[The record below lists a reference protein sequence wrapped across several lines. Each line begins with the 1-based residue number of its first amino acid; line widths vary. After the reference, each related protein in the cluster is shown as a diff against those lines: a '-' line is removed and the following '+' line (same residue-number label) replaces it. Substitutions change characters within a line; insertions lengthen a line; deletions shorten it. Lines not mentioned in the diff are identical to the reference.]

1 MLAVPQR
8 PGVAKVREG
17 SVEKC
22 YRHKMLRG
30 LDEAAMTRYYWG
42 LATKVVADGI
52 LHVFFDK

>member
-1 MLAVPQR
+1 M
-8 PGVAKVREG
+8 
-17 SVEKC
+17 EKC